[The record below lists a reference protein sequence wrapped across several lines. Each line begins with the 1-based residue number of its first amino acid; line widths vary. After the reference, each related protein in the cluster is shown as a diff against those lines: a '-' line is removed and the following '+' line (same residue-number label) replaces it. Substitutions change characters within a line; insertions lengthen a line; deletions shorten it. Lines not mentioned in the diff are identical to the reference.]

1 MSLGFQHSP
10 VSAEAW
16 SVQQGEGTD
25 SPRGA
30 PARLTPSPVSDYI
43 GDGEGRTQDTL
54 AGKAARQFKEKKKI
68 MLEGNELHC
77 TVTAAVPQLPNM
89 YE

>member
-1 MSLGFQHSP
+1 MSLGFQQSP

-25 SPRGA
+25 SPRDA

-54 AGKAARQFKEKKKI
+54 AGKAARQFKEKKNNA
-68 MLEGNELHC
+68 GR
-77 TVTAAVPQLPNM
+77 Q
-89 YE
+89 